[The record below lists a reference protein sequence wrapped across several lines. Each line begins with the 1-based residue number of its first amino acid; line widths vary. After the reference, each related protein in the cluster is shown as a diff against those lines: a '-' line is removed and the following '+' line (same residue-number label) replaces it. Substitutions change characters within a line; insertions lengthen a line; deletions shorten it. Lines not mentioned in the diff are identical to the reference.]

1 MDAFKEVLL
10 TCRYGMTGLNGWGST
25 DGVGSWAFRG
35 VSDLWESSHCSQ
47 CAEGFDSAKEAR
59 EVVLAAAA
67 PFLDL

>member
-10 TCRYGMTGLNGWGST
+10 TGRYGMTGLNGWASR
-25 DGVGSWAFRG
+25 S
-35 VSDLWESSHCSQ
+35 VSDLWESSHHSQ
-47 CAEGFDSAKEAR
+47 CAEGFAAAKEAR